1 MTLQENLKEL
11 SPYNIDFRYYGNWY
25 LVGIQY
31 KEGWQILEPDNPLI
45 EHMPKDGKYYYSA
58 PMNEVSID
66 EIFDSIK
73 GTIEHNKDLQKKVE
87 LFQQK
92 IEELQN
98 IFSVEDYETLLTLDF
113 RYKKHKKK
121 KLKEKVTEDNV
132 AVIEEENTF
141 NETVSVNECNDEVQ
155 FVNTMDEEDTSEA
168 CENKFLEPME

>member
-1 MTLQENLKEL
+1 MTLQENLIEL

-25 LVGIQY
+25 LIGVQY

-66 EIFDSIK
+66 EIFNSIK
-73 GTIEHNKDLQKKVE
+73 DTIEHNKDLQKKVE

-98 IFSVEDYETLLTLDF
+98 IFSVEDYDTLLTLNF
-113 RYKKHKKK
+113 KYKKYKKK
-121 KLKEKVTEDNV
+121 KPKDKVNEDVISEEKHKSD
-132 AVIEEENTF
+132 
-141 NETVSVNECNDEVQ
+141 ETVLLNDDIDEVQ
-155 FVNTMDEEDTSEA
+155 FVDTMNEEEVF
-168 CENKFLEPME
+168 ENKFLEPMN